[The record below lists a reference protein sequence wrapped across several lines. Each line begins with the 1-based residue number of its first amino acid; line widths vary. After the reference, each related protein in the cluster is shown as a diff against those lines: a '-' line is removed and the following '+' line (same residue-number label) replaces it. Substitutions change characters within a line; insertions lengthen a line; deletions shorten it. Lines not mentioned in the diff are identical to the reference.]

1 MRLDYSVPNFEFLVG
16 GFDCTDYLDE
26 ISLSL
31 PIHEIAQTLTWS
43 GRFKLSRNRKAV
55 SAGLPESAFMPE
67 TQPGR
72 WRPAQVPVILKIK
85 GHTLPVMRIDRYA
98 YNRQNS
104 TGEGT
109 LTQILDAVATDRP
122 AQLLAGRTTG
132 SNAPNLAATTGNVA
146 NIVTKL
152 IDQAFEN
159 CAVGTPVISTG
170 QQVGVL
176 YGLAY
181 SSNPISDAQR
191 LVGTQWQWLTVD
203 NAETVRT
210 VSGDPLPLPVLFSR
224 SLGQVEWE
232 PDIDH
237 VNFAAE
243 KVIVTGSRQQLAQI
257 PCKENPEPLNPNL
270 DKKGRPL
277 VQRTEEQQPFNQVF
291 ARNNGGITDLTLA
304 EVKWI
309 FYQYKGENN
318 QPSNWD
324 SQLWRFVPAELLFE
338 LQTDLPLPEAEL
350 GSVCQTV
357 TVTEWPAGRVFSKLG
372 TSTSLMTAVLEF
384 QSEKRKARYIPFGVL
399 NPKAGTVTTLS
410 AERIERL
417 RTKPYFPSGTHG
429 GTVNPKTGQAQ
440 CLEPVPAKEERQPLA
455 EQPLETVPVRGVAT
469 VTPAGWT
476 PITPRDLV
484 MEMGY
489 LPSDGVA
496 KYLAEQIAK
505 RESWRRDSL
514 KITMPIPQEW
524 LAAGC
529 PPLRRCYLHDGHWQ
543 MDGLILS
550 IQGQEA
556 KFAFAAARID
566 RLGTSVVSL
575 IEDLAMGLV
584 VEADCSLVVPEFLF
598 AGLAYEAEISLL
610 DDTVAG
616 FRIEVD
622 IGLFTILPATE
633 IVAPIYF
640 GGSADLLPII
650 VIEAPVVISAEI
662 TLVALPN
669 ITLTVSPGSAPEGTI
684 ILPNI
689 TLTVN
694 PSNVAEGT

>member
-16 GFDCTDYLDE
+16 GFDCTNYLDE

-31 PIHEIAQTLTWS
+31 PIYEIAQMLTWS
-43 GRFKLSRNRKAV
+43 GRFKLSYNRKAI
-55 SAGLPESAFMPE
+55 SAGLPVSAFTPDG
-67 TQPGR
+67 QPGR
-72 WRPAQVPVILKIK
+72 WRPAQVPVTLKIR
-85 GHTLPVMRIDRYA
+85 GYTLPVMRIDRYA
-98 YNRQNS
+98 FNLQNGI
-104 TGEGT
+104 GEGT
-109 LTQILDAVATDRP
+109 LTQILDVVATDRP

-132 SNAPNLAATTGNVA
+132 GSAPNLVATTGNVA
-146 NIVTKL
+146 NVVRKL
-152 IDQAFEN
+152 IDQAFKD
-159 CAVGTPVISTG
+159 CTVATPVISTG
-170 QQVGVL
+170 EQIGVL

-203 NAETVRT
+203 NTEAVRT
-210 VSGDPLPLPVLFSR
+210 ISGNPLPLPVLFNR

-243 KVIVTGSRQQLAQI
+243 KVIVTGSRQQLAKI
-257 PCKENPEPLNPNL
+257 PCQESPEPLNPNL

-277 VQRTEEQQPFNQVF
+277 VQRTEERQPFNQVF

-304 EVKWI
+304 EIKWI
-309 FYQYKGENN
+309 FYQYKEENN

-324 SQLWRFVPAELLFE
+324 SQLWRFIPAELLFE
-338 LQTDLPLPEAEL
+338 LQTDLPLPDAAL

-357 TVTEWPAGRVFSKLG
+357 TVTEWPGGRVFSKLG
-372 TSTSLMTAVLEF
+372 TNTSLMTAVLEF
-384 QSEKRKARYIPFGVL
+384 QSEKRKARYVPFGVL

-417 RTKPYFPSGTHG
+417 KTKPYFPSGTHG
-429 GTVNPKTGQAQ
+429 GTVNPKTGQPQ

-455 EQPLETVPVRGVAT
+455 EQPLETVPVRGIAT
-469 VTPAGWT
+469 VAPAGWT

-489 LPSDGVA
+489 LPSDGAA

-514 KITMPIPQEW
+514 KIIMPIPEEW
-524 LAAGC
+524 LVAGC

-556 KFAFAAARID
+556 KFAFTAARID
-566 RLGTSVVSL
+566 RLGASVVSL
-575 IEDLAMGLV
+575 VETLDTGFA
-584 VEADCSLVVPEFLF
+584 VEASCSLVAPEFLS
-598 AGLAYEAEISLL
+598 AGLVYEAEISLL
-610 DDTVAG
+610 ADTVAG

-622 IGLFTILPATE
+622 IGLFTILPTTE
-633 IVAPIYF
+633 IIAPIYF
-640 GGSADLLPII
+640 GSNIELQPTLA
-650 VIEAPVVISAEI
+650 IEAPVVISAEI
-662 TLVALPN
+662 TLVSLPN
-669 ITLTVSPGSAPEGTI
+669 ITLTVIPSSVPEGTI

-689 TLTVN
+689 TLTVS
-694 PSNVAEGT
+694 PSNAAEGT